1 MNSLEHIT
9 DLSFR
14 VVVYRDDADWVAHA
28 LEADIIGYG
37 SSPEEAAKELFEA
50 LECQIT
56 FAFQR
61 GDSSLIEKEAPEDIV
76 RLWESTRKETIHSI
90 FSQPA
95 MSRQVEIE
103 TGKKTESLPGPLA
116 KFYSLSGQDLDAFRK
131 NRMELV
137 CG

>member
-1 MNSLEHIT
+1 MNSLDHIT

-28 LEADIIGYG
+28 LEADLVGYG
-37 SSPEEAAKELFEA
+37 RSPEEAAKELFEA

-56 FAFQR
+56 FAFQM
-61 GDSSLIEKEAPEDIV
+61 GDPSLIEKEAPEDIV
-76 RLWESTRKETIHSI
+76 RLWETTRKETVHSI
-90 FSQPA
+90 FTQPA
-95 MSRQVEIE
+95 TSRQVNIK
-103 TGKKTESLPGPLA
+103 TGKKTKAPLGPLA
-116 KFYSLSGQDLDAFRK
+116 KFYSLSGEDLDSFRK